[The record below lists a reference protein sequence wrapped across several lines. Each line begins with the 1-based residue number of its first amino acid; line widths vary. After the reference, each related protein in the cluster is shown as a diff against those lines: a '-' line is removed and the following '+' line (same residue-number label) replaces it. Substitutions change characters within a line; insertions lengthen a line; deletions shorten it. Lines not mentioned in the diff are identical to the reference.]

1 MLRLSYEEIIDKIVN
16 EKGVSKEDIEE
27 KIEVKINEL
36 SDLISKEGA
45 AHIIA
50 NQYGIKLFENNAPK
64 DLKISK
70 IPKGVNGINVLGKL
84 ISVFEIR
91 EFKTEKRQG
100 RLGFCTIGDETG
112 SMRLVVWDDKILDK
126 VNEISKEGDII
137 KVGDAYSK
145 ENNGYIE
152 LHLGSR
158 GKLDINPEG
167 ETVGEVKTTSF
178 EPSFSKKKI
187 NELSNGERVE
197 LQGTIV
203 QVFDPRYYDV
213 CEKCNRKVFQQD
225 GKATCNDHGEV
236 SPKKAIVLNF
246 FFDDATSNIRVVCF
260 ADLAEKII
268 SKTGQEL
275 SVLEPIE
282 VENVT
287 KGLLGFQFVIKGR
300 VTKNVNFDRLELIA
314 NFIDPANP
322 VEIIESFEK

>member
-1 MLRLSYEEIIDKIVN
+1 MLRLSYEEIIDKIVA

-27 KIEVKINEL
+27 KIKIKINEL

-70 IPKGVNGINVLGKL
+70 IPKGVNGVNVIGKL
-84 ISVFEIR
+84 ISNFELR

-112 SMRLVVWDDKILDK
+112 SMRLVIWDDNILDK
-126 VNEISKEGDII
+126 VNETIKEGDVV

-167 ETVGEVKTTSF
+167 ETVEEVKTTSF
-178 EPSFSKKKI
+178 EPSFSKKNI
-187 NELSNGERVE
+187 SELSNGERIE
-197 LQGTIV
+197 LKGTVV
-203 QVFDPRYYDV
+203 QVFEPRYYDV

-236 SPKKAIVLNF
+236 SSKKAIVLNF

-260 ADLAEKII
+260 ADLAEKVLNK
-268 SKTGQEL
+268 SGQEL
-275 SVLEPIE
+275 STLEKQDVDNIID
-282 VENVT
+282 
-287 KGLLGFQFVIKGR
+287 KLLGSQFTIKGR
-300 VTKNVNFDRLELIA
+300 VTKNVTFDRLEMIA
-314 NFIDPANP
+314 NFIEPTNP